1 MTWRLTHV
9 HVRRFVTPC
18 AAAAAVLACGALLS
32 GVPQSN
38 PAPPV
43 KKWVAKRTPAGRP
56 DLQGVWTNYDQTP
69 FEQLTAEER
78 GGPRGPAVST
88 ADWLVQDSPV
98 SPRRP
103 SMVVDPPDGRV
114 PLRREA
120 IDKRD
125 ADLALDANVIEHYG
139 PWERCITR
147 GVPSS
152 MFPGGYNNGH
162 QIVQTADHVVI
173 HSEMIHEARVIPTD
187 GRPHL
192 SPILRSWEGDSRG
205 RWERDT
211 LVVDTT
217 NFNGKG
223 WIATNAAAGKIRG
236 VPQSDA
242 CHVVERF
249 TRVDPDTIQ
258 YQATIDD
265 PNVYTRPWTVAFP
278 LNRDDNY
285 QLFEYA
291 CHEGNHALENMLR
304 LGTIERLR

>member
-1 MTWRLTHV
+1 MFHHL
-9 HVRRFVTPC
+9 VRGPVRAVAVPALVIACTTFVVAWSQSDRT
-18 AAAAAVLACGALLS
+18 AAPKAWN
-32 GVPQSN
+32 VP
-38 PAPPV
+38 
-43 KKWVAKRTPAGRP
+43 RTPAGHP
-56 DLQGVWTNYDQTP
+56 DLQGVWTDYDPTP
-69 FEQLTAEER
+69 FERPNGTEPQGER
-78 GGPRGPAVST
+78 LVVSTQDWLIQPGPRSA
-88 ADWLVQDSPV
+88 
-98 SPRRP
+98 RRS
-103 SMVVDPPDGRV
+103 SMVIDPPDGRV
-114 PLRREA
+114 PLRPEA
-120 IDKRD
+120 AEKRD
-125 ADLALDANVIEHYG
+125 RDLAAPNDSLLRYG

-147 GVPSS
+147 GVPGSI
-152 MFPGGYNNGH
+152 FPGGYNNGH

-236 VPQSDA
+236 IPQSEA

-278 LNRDDNY
+278 LNRDDHY

-304 LGTIERLR
+304 LGAIEPAR